1 MTSSYDDASG
11 RVGDEKVSEQGD
23 AAAMDKTPLAPGGLT
38 EISEFGSNPGD
49 LRMYLRPAPETLSST
64 GNRAPLVIAL
74 HGCSQDAASFDY
86 GFGWSTLADRYGFA
100 LLMPEQQFS
109 NNPNSCFTWYLPG
122 DTRRGRGE
130 AMSIKEM
137 ISYAVERLELDP
149 SRVFIAGLSAGGA
162 MTTVM
167 LANYPEVFAGGAVFA
182 GLPYGGARSLQDAIQ
197 SMSQGR
203 EGTGEQ
209 WSDYVFTATQHRG
222 AWPKVSVWHGTADYV
237 VNPKNADDILKQW
250 THVHGL
256 PAEPHHEHE
265 FSGQQRRVWRN
276 VSGEDVIE
284 SITISGMGHGIPL
297 HADNDGE
304 RFGNVSAFHFDVGLS
319 AGASVAKFW
328 GIAD

>member
-1 MTSSYDDASG
+1 MTSSFDDASG
-11 RVGDEKVSEQGD
+11 RVGDERGGEGAD
-23 AAAMDKTPLAPGGLT
+23 AAMRDRT
-38 EISEFGSNPGD
+38 ELPAGVLGEIIGFGSNPGD
-49 LRMYLRPAPETLSST
+49 LKMYLRPAPERPQATT
-64 GNRAPLVIAL
+64 QRPPLVVAL

-100 LLMPEQQFS
+100 LLMPEQQFA
-109 NNPNSCFTWYLPG
+109 NNPNNCFTWYLPG

-130 AMSIKEM
+130 AMSIREM
-137 ISYAVERLELDP
+137 ISFAIETLGLDET
-149 SRVFIAGLSAGGA
+149 RVFIAGLSAGGA

-182 GLPYGGARSLQDAIQ
+182 GLPYGGARSLQDALQ

-222 AWPKVSVWHGTADYV
+222 SWPKVSVWHGTADYV
-237 VNPKNADDILKQW
+237 VHPKNADDILKQW

-256 PAEPHHEHE
+256 SAEPHHEHILA
-265 FSGQQRRVWRN
+265 GQQRRVWRN
-276 VSGEDVIE
+276 LSGEEVIE
-284 SITISGMGHGIPL
+284 SITIDGMGHGIPL
-297 HADNDGE
+297 HATNGGDSV
-304 RFGNVSAFHFDVGLS
+304 GNVSAFHFDVGLS